1 MKTNPVP
8 MQTAQIDKQELIA
21 WIENLNDRRT
31 LRLLQSL
38 KNSQTEGDWWDK
50 LPQEVKD
57 SIDQGLADIEAGRV
71 TPHEE
76 VRKTYEQWL

>member
-1 MKTNPVP
+1 
-8 MQTAQIDKQELIA
+8 MQTTQINKQELIT

-31 LRLLQSL
+31 LQFLHML
-38 KNSQTEGDWWDK
+38 KNSQTEGDWWDD
-50 LPQEVKD
+50 LPQAVKD
-57 SIDQGLADIEAGRV
+57 SIDEGLADIEAGRV